1 MSRLVTRWTLALM
14 ILVPTL
20 RAAPPTLPA
29 TEAGRRTAAFLEALA
44 KGGEP
49 EMRAF
54 LEANVSPEALQRRSL
69 EERLKV
75 MQEMRANHGRLEL
88 LAVVDTKPDHVDVE
102 VRTEDGGRLSIGFLF
117 EPGAPHRLLGLR
129 VMDIAEG
136 GGARRRAPEPE
147 PTGLPLTDEQ
157 VVTELRALLETRAAQ
172 GTFSGAVL
180 LAKEDRVLFREAY
193 GLASREAGVPNRPE
207 TRFNLGSINKSF
219 TRLAIEQLA
228 AAGRLQLSD
237 TLDLWV
243 PEYPADKARKIT
255 LQHLIEHRGG
265 TGDFFG
271 PRYDAAD
278 RSRLRTLRD
287 WLPLFADLPLA
298 FEPGT
303 RQQYSNAGY
312 LLLGLVVEKASG
324 QSYDDYV
331 REQIFAPAG
340 MSSTA
345 ALPVDDATPNRATGY
360 TRELGA
366 SLQDNRRTLPFRG
379 SSAGGGYSTV
389 DDLLRFANALRSGK
403 LGSMRGGLGVAGGA
417 PGINAALEMR
427 GDYTAVVLAN
437 LDPPA
442 AEQVASQLRDLVRR
456 VRQVSTPSVRTDGK
470 RAAAPTAAMDRE
482 RGPMATSLPKDG
494 VDVPMVRVSHLP
506 AVHLLLNGQGP
517 FLFEIDTGAAGTA
530 RLDSALAQRLGLA
543 TVGEVLAGDP
553 SGKNARAVPV
563 VSIDSIELGGAR
575 FTGLTAAVRDY
586 RGLGRPETVDGI
598 LGFAFFTDCLL
609 TLDYPGARVRL
620 SQGALPAADGR
631 EVLDFRSPRGVP
643 SVTLRVAG
651 QEMEADV
658 DAGAQGGLALPETL
672 AATLPLA
679 GLLEVVGRARTTSNT
694 FEIRAAPLA
703 GDVQIGGL
711 TLSRPRLEFQPLFPQ
726 ANIGSRVLRDLVVT
740 FDLRNHRLQ
749 LRRPATAAPLVT
761 RPASPRAR
769 RLRGNFGSGRG

>member
-14 ILVPTL
+14 MLAPRL
-20 RAAPPTLPA
+20 MAAPPPLPA

-44 KGGEP
+44 KGSEP

-88 LAVVDTKPDHVDVE
+88 LAVLGAKPDHVDVE
-102 VRTEDGGRLSIGFLF
+102 ARTEHGGRLSIGFLF
-117 EPGAPHRLLGLR
+117 EPGPPHRLLGLR
-129 VMDIAEG
+129 VMDIADG

-147 PTGLPLTDEQ
+147 PTGPPLTDEQ
-157 VVTELRALLETRAAQ
+157 AVVELRTLLETQAAQ

-180 LAKEDRVLFREAY
+180 LAQGDRVLFREAY

-228 AAGRLQLSD
+228 AAGRLKLSD

-243 PEYPADKARKIT
+243 PEYPAEKARKIT

-331 REQIFAPAG
+331 RENIFAPTG

-345 ALPVDDATPNRATGY
+345 ALAVDDATPNRATGY
-360 TRELGA
+360 TRELGD
-366 SLQDNRRTLPFRG
+366 SLQDNRSTLPFRG

-389 DDLLRFANALRSGK
+389 DDLLRFANALRSGR

-442 AEQVASQLRDLVRR
+442 AEQVASRVRELVRR
-456 VRQVSTPSVRTDGK
+456 VLQASTPSG
-470 RAAAPTAAMDRE
+470 RAAGPARTPTAAMETD
-482 RGPMATSLPKDG
+482 RGPATTRLPKDG
-494 VDVPMVRVSHLP
+494 VDVPMVRASHLP
-506 AVHLLLNGQGP
+506 AVHLMLNGQGP

-530 RLDSALAQRLGLA
+530 RLDSALAHRLGLA

-553 SGKNARAVPV
+553 SGQNARSVPV
-563 VSIDSIELGGAR
+563 VRIDSIELGGAR
-575 FTGLTAAVRDY
+575 FSGLTAAVRDY
-586 RGLGRPETVDGI
+586 RSLGRPETVDGI
-598 LGFAFFTDCLL
+598 LGFAFFSDCLL

-620 SQGALPAADGR
+620 SHGALPVAEGR

-658 DAGAQGGLALPETL
+658 DAGSQGGLALPETL

-679 GLLEVVGRARTTSNT
+679 GPLEVVGRARTTSNT
-694 FEIRAAPLA
+694 FEIKAAPLA

-740 FDLRNHRLQ
+740 FDLRNRRLR
-749 LRRPATAAPLVT
+749 LRRPAIVGP
-761 RPASPRAR
+761 
-769 RLRGNFGSGRG
+769 